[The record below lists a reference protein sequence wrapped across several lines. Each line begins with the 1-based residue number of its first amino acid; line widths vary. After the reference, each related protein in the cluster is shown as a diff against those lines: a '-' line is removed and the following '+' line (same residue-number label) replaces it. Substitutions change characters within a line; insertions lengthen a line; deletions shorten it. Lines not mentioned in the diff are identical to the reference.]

1 LLGHYD
7 RASKDFEEALLYLR
21 GNQSMYATQ
30 TTHFHLELVRSY
42 TCPVIILNLGLLSHY
57 ILPRFSLTRVGHRPT
72 LFSFLFLKKPLSGL
86 SLVYIGQIQE
96 GMAELEDATRQQVTE
111 EHSVIDEAI
120 RDRGEGYTVFS
131 IVRVKECL
139 FPLQS

>member
-1 LLGHYD
+1 
-7 RASKDFEEALLYLR
+7 
-21 GNQSMYATQ
+21 MYATR
-30 TTHFHLELVRSY
+30 TTHFHLDFVRSY

-72 LFSFLFLKKPLSGL
+72 LFLL
-86 SLVYIGQIQE
+86 
-96 GMAELEDATRQQVTE
+96 LEDATGQQVTE
-111 EHSVIDEAI
+111 EHRVIDEAI